1 MKIYSLENI
10 KTPLD
15 LVCMTENIKTDI
27 SCVIVLDTFTDIAD
41 KIQKISISLFHIE
54 IEDALREVQSLS
66 DDCMDWLNRMI
77 VSEGRREEAEQ
88 DIKIHIRQMA
98 DLCNEAPR
106 LVDDRDIM
114 AQGAIIS
121 SLFLSHL
128 LRMQGKEN

>member
-88 DIKIHIRQMA
+88 DIKYTSGRWRIYA
-98 DLCNEAPR
+98 TR
-106 LVDDRDIM
+106 LRVW
-114 AQGAIIS
+114 
-121 SLFLSHL
+121 
-128 LRMQGKEN
+128 